1 MRNAKCVLTPDS
13 GKHRMAGPIGLAC
26 LILLIVVSSPVFAQT
41 TCTGL
46 PNGTHNVLLMATS
59 GLTVGGSL
67 PNYTMSLTGSVNG
80 LGVNNTSGATGTS
93 ASDGY
98 WYTTSVI
105 LHPCNYNANATT
117 ATVGV
122 WANQNT
128 QFAACAGTGCPGTTG
143 TKLGTASPGTTIATG
158 LTDGSNTT
166 INIGIFVSNQS
177 GTGFSTTGAT
187 SVQLSFLL
195 TTDKGNTGT
204 TTLTINFTNQT
215 AVNLVLS
222 ASSVPITS
230 VAFGNVN
237 GLGAGTPS
245 PGLTLLTPACG
256 TPCAI
261 NPGVIY
267 SYPYTITPTFSS
279 FTSSTGTV
287 TVQVTSNFTHSGD
300 LVLMDS
306 SAASFSS
313 FSAIGVGSPSTI
325 TSAAASAT
333 DISRFL
339 GLEVKHVHGTGGTLG
354 TGSDNATLTYTVT
367 SP

>member
-26 LILLIVVSSPVFAQT
+26 LVLLLATSSALAAPNKLVISSAGLTVTGSGSAFTVTFPGNVDGIGASTNT
-41 TCTGL
+41 TGASLTTTTSGAWYYGTITLSTTGL
-46 PNGTHNVLLMATS
+46 PGP
-59 GLTVGGSL
+59 G
-67 PNYTMSLTGSVNG
+67 
-80 LGVNNTSGATGTS
+80 
-93 ASDGY
+93 
-98 WYTTSVI
+98 
-105 LHPCNYNANATT
+105 TT
-117 ATVGV
+117 ATINA
-122 WANQNT
+122 WASSNT
-128 QFAACAGTGCPGTTG
+128 QFGGCAATGCPGTL
-143 TKLGTASPGTTIATG
+143 LGIASPGIQVAGPITSSGTA
-158 LTDGSNTT
+158 T
-166 INIGIFVSNQS
+166 INVGFFVSNQS
-177 GTGFSTTGAT
+177 GTGFSTTG
-187 SVQLSFLL
+187 SV
-195 TTDKGNTGT
+195 TE
-204 TTLTINFTNQT
+204 TLTFQMTSSTGATDSATLALKFTNQT
-215 AVNLVLS
+215 AVNLALS
-222 ASSVPITS
+222 ASSIPIAS

-256 TPCAI
+256 TPCQI

-306 SAASFSS
+306 PAASFSS
-313 FSAIGVGSPSTI
+313 FSAIGVASPSTI

-339 GLEVKHVHGTGGTLG
+339 GLEVKHVNGTGGTLG